1 MIIWIASYPKS
12 GNTWLRLLISNYLWS
27 NDSNLFNNLRYIQRF
42 PDKKFFEG
50 IIEEDELKKDDMK
63 IFNHFISAQE
73 KINLNNELN
82 ILKTHNFA
90 GTMFGNPFTN
100 SENSCG
106 AIYIIRDP
114 RSVVVSHAYHHGYD
128 FEKSTNRILDKT
140 VIAVNNG
147 YLEARLS
154 WGVHYLSWKKINIP
168 KIILRYED
176 LINDPFDNFLQIL
189 EFIKQFKKVDIDK
202 NKINEVI
209 GKCTFQKVSE
219 SEKNFGF
226 IEKKGK
232 ENFFRKG
239 LVDEW
244 KSVLKKDL
252 IQKIEKEFYNE
263 MKELK
268 YL

>member
-1 MIIWIASYPKS
+1 MIFWIASYPKS
-12 GNTWLRLLISNYLWS
+12 GNTWLRSLIANYLWP
-27 NDSNLFNNLRYIQRF
+27 NDSNPFENLKYIKSF
-42 PDKKFFEG
+42 PKRKNFEG
-50 IIEEDELKKDDMK
+50 IVDEGMLRDDCFE
-63 IFNHFISAQE
+63 IFKHFITAQD

-90 GTMFGNPFTN
+90 GSIFGYPFTN

-106 AIYIIRDP
+106 AICIIRDP

-140 VIAVNNG
+140 VIAVNDG

-154 WGVHYLSWKKINIP
+154 WNVHYLSWKNINIP

-176 LINDPFDNFLQIL
+176 LIDDPYNNFLKIL
-189 EFIKQFKKVDIDK
+189 EFINQFKKIDIDE
-202 NKINEVI
+202 NKINDVI
-209 GKCTFQKVSE
+209 KKCAFKQVSDN
-219 SEKNFGF
+219 EKKFGF
-226 IEKKGK
+226 VEKKGK

-244 KSVLKKDL
+244 KVVLKKDL
-252 IQKIEKEFYNE
+252 IQKIEKEFYKE
-263 MKELK
+263 MRELK
-268 YL
+268 YI